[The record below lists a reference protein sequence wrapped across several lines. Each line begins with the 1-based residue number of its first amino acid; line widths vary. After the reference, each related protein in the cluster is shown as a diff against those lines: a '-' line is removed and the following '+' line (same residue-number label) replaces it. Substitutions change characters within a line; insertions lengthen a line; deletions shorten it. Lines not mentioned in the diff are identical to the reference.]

1 MPASPAKPEIGG
13 LRIQDGA
20 DSPDDNLSPIHAGH
34 ALIAPRGITHPPLAP
49 NMLSRNSMKTVFLEV
64 VVGLLAIAACNVAY
78 IAILRLIHDHREK
91 LDRPKLSR
99 AQTPRHVTLHA
110 IDLK

>member
-1 MPASPAKPEIGG
+1 
-13 LRIQDGA
+13 
-20 DSPDDNLSPIHAGH
+20 
-34 ALIAPRGITHPPLAP
+34 
-49 NMLSRNSMKTVFLEV
+49 MKTAFLEV

-78 IAILRLIHDHREK
+78 IEIVRLIRDHKEKHDK
-91 LDRPKLSR
+91 SKLSR